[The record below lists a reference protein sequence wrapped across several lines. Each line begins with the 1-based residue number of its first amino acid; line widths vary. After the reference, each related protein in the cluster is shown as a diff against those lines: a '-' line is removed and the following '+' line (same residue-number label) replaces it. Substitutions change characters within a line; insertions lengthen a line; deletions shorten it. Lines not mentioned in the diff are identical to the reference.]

1 MNSRVR
7 HKIRLELGDI
17 DVKGTVE
24 SEGSSQG
31 RDDLGNESVKIRVR
45 GSLNIQGASADI
57 VDGLVVKHDS
67 NIGVLEKS
75 VRGKH
80 AIVGLYNGGGN
91 LGTRVNAESKLGLL
105 SVVNGKSLGKESSK
119 TRSRTSSNGVEDEE
133 SLKTGTLIGE
143 LSHTVEHE
151 INDLLTDGVMSTSV
165 VIRGILLSGDELL
178 GMVQLSVGSRANL
191 VNDGGLEIDENTSGD
206 VLSCS
211 GLREEGVEG
220 IITSSDGLVRGH
232 LSVRLDSVLKA
243 VELPTGVTDLD
254 TGLSYMDRDYFTHLI
269 VLYSCDENK
278 KLM

>member
-1 MNSRVR
+1 M
-7 HKIRLELGDI
+7 
-17 DVKGTVE
+17 
-24 SEGSSQG
+24 
-31 RDDLGNESVKIRVR
+31 
-45 GSLNIQGASADI
+45 
-57 VDGLVVKHDS
+57 
-67 NIGVLEKS
+67 
-75 VRGKH
+75 RGKH
-80 AIVGLYNGGGN
+80 AIVGLYNGSGN
-91 LGTRVNAESKLGLL
+91 LGTRVDAESKLGLL
-105 SVVNGKSLGKESSK
+105 SVVNRKSLGKESSK
-119 TRSRTSSNGVEDEE
+119 TRSRSSSNGVEDEE

-151 INDLLTDGVMSTSV
+151 INDLLTDGVVSTSV
-165 VIRGILLSGDELL
+165 VVRGILLSGDELL

-206 VLSCS
+206 VLSSS
-211 GLREEGVEG
+211 GLREEGVES

>member
-1 MNSRVR
+1 
-7 HKIRLELGDI
+7 
-17 DVKGTVE
+17 
-24 SEGSSQG
+24 
-31 RDDLGNESVKIRVR
+31 
-45 GSLNIQGASADI
+45 
-57 VDGLVVKHDS
+57 
-67 NIGVLEKS
+67 
-75 VRGKH
+75 
-80 AIVGLYNGGGN
+80 
-91 LGTRVNAESKLGLL
+91 
-105 SVVNGKSLGKESSK
+105 
-119 TRSRTSSNGVEDEE
+119 
-133 SLKTGTLIGE
+133 
-143 LSHTVEHE
+143 
-151 INDLLTDGVMSTSV
+151 
-165 VIRGILLSGDELL
+165 
-178 GMVQLSVGSRANL
+178 MVQLSVGSRANL